1 MSNTENE
8 SLQERLLHLSRSIKQ
23 QIQKTD
29 RKLSKQN
36 EELEESQKSLWY
48 QQIGDSLL
56 RCTTEFPRGTAKIT
70 LLNLHTQKEESVAIN
85 PKLNLKENA
94 QLFFKKAKKGKRGEE
109 IGNKKVEA
117 TRQELK
123 TLQSI
128 DANISELIRQK
139 SDPSMEQIKEWEGVA
154 VDHQNSS
161 GQGQKTTG
169 EKGTVNTPYRYFTID
184 GWNIFIGK
192 NDTQND
198 ELSTRFARPAD
209 IWLHVA
215 GHAGSHVIIQRPK
228 GKEIPPPE
236 VLKIVAS
243 FAVWFSKAKH
253 TSYAEVHYTEA
264 RFVHKRRHA
273 PAGEVIAE
281 RCKSIRVSPRSPQD
295 IFPSTMYTDDTD

>member
-1 MSNTENE
+1 MSNTEND

-29 RKLSKQN
+29 RKLNKQN
-36 EELEESQKSLWY
+36 EELEESQKALWY

-56 RCTTEFPRGTAKIT
+56 ACTTTFPRGTAKIT
-70 LLNLHTQKEESVAIN
+70 LLNLHTQKEESFAIN

-117 TRQELK
+117 TRQELLK
-123 TLQSI
+123 LRAI
-128 DANISELIRQK
+128 DTELSEHIRQK
-139 SDPSMEQIKEWEGVA
+139 SDPSIEQINQWAAAADLPVGPE
-154 VDHQNSS
+154 
-161 GQGQKTTG
+161 QGQKHIG
-169 EKGTVNTPYRYFTID
+169 DKETVNTPYRYFTID

-192 NDTQND
+192 SDTQND
-198 ELSTRFARPAD
+198 ELSTRFARPSD
-209 IWLHVA
+209 LWFHVA

-228 GKEIPPPE
+228 GQEPPPPE
-236 VLKIVAS
+236 ILKIAAS
-243 FAVWFSKAKH
+243 LSVWFSKAKH

-295 IFPSTMYTDDTD
+295 IFPSTMYTDTD

>member
-1 MSNTENE
+1 MTNIEDE

-23 QIQKTD
+23 HIQKTE

-36 EELEESQKSLWY
+36 EELEESQKALWY

-56 RCTTEFPRGTAKIT
+56 ACTTAFPRGTAKIT
-70 LLNLHTQKEESVAIN
+70 ILNLHNQKEESFAIN

-109 IGNKKVEA
+109 IGTKKVEA
-117 TRQELK
+117 TRQELLK
-123 TLQSI
+123 LQSI
-128 DANISELIRQK
+128 DVTLSECIRKK
-139 SDPSMEQIKEWEGVA
+139 SDPSIEQIDEWEAA
-154 VDHQNSS
+154 VTENPS
-161 GQGQKTTG
+161 GQGQKHTV

-192 NDTQND
+192 SDTQND
-198 ELSTRFARPAD
+198 ELSTRFARPPD

-228 GKEIPPPE
+228 GLELPPPE
-236 VLKIVAS
+236 VLKIAACL
-243 FAVWFSKAKH
+243 AVWFSKAKH

-295 IFPSTMYTDDTD
+295 IFPSTMYTDND

>member
-1 MSNTENE
+1 MNNIKSEP
-8 SLQERLLHLSRSIKQ
+8 LQERLLHLSRSIKQ

-36 EELEESQKSLWY
+36 EELEESQKALWY
-48 QQIGDSLL
+48 QQIGNSLL
-56 RCTTEFPRGTAKIT
+56 ACTSTFPRGTARIT
-70 LLNLHTQKEESVAIN
+70 LLNIHTQKEELVAIN

-109 IGNKKVEA
+109 IGNKKVEV
-117 TRQELK
+117 TLQELLK
-123 TLQSI
+123 LKSI
-128 DANISELIRQK
+128 DTELSEHIRKK
-139 SDPSMEQIKEWEGVA
+139 SDPSIEQINKWETEIQHQGGSEQRQKHTGDKE
-154 VDHQNSS
+154 
-161 GQGQKTTG
+161 
-169 EKGTVNTPYRYFTID
+169 TVNTPYRYFTMD

-192 NDTQND
+192 SDTQND
-198 ELSTRFARPAD
+198 ELSTRFARPPD

-228 GKEIPPPE
+228 GQEPPPPE
-236 VLKIVAS
+236 VLKIAAS
-243 FAVWFSKAKH
+243 LAVWFSKAKH
-253 TSYAEVHYTEA
+253 TSYAEVHYTEV

-295 IFPSTMYTDDTD
+295 IFPSKMYTENAD

>member
-1 MSNTENE
+1 MANTEND

-36 EELEESQKSLWY
+36 EELEESQKALWY

-56 RCTTEFPRGTAKIT
+56 ACTSAFPRGTAKIT
-70 LLNLHTQKEESVAIN
+70 LLNLHTQKEESIAIN

-117 TRQELK
+117 TRQELMK
-123 TLQSI
+123 LRSI
-128 DANISELIRQK
+128 DASLSECIRQK
-139 SDPSMEQIKEWEGVA
+139 SDPSIEQINEWEA
-154 VDHQNSS
+154 AATEHQVVS
-161 GQGQKTTG
+161 GQGQKHTG
-169 EKGTVNTPYRYFTID
+169 ERDIVNTPYRYFTID

-192 NDTQND
+192 SDTQND
-198 ELSTRFARPAD
+198 ELSTRFARPPD
-209 IWLHVA
+209 IWFHVA

-228 GKEIPPPE
+228 GQEFPPPE
-236 VLKIVAS
+236 VLKIAAS
-243 FAVWFSKAKH
+243 LAVWFSKAKH

-295 IFPSTMYTDDTD
+295 IFPSTMYTEND

>member
-1 MSNTENE
+1 MTNTESE
-8 SLQERLLHLSRSIKQ
+8 SLQDRLLHLSRSIKQ

-29 RKLSKQN
+29 RKLNKQN
-36 EELEESQKSLWY
+36 EELEESQKALWY

-56 RCTTEFPRGTAKIT
+56 SCTTAFPRGSSKIT
-70 LLNLHTQKEESVAIN
+70 LLNLHTQKEESIAIN

-117 TRQELK
+117 TRQELLK
-123 TLQSI
+123 LRSI
-128 DANISELIRQK
+128 DATLSEHLRQK
-139 SDPSMEQIKEWEGVA
+139 SDPSIEQLNEWEAAVTEHQVA
-154 VDHQNSS
+154 S
-161 GQGQKTTG
+161 GQEPKHTG
-169 EKGTVNTPYRYFTID
+169 NKETINTPYRYFTID

-192 NDTQND
+192 SDTQND

-228 GKEIPPPE
+228 GQELPPPE
-236 VLKIVAS
+236 VIKIAACLS
-243 FAVWFSKAKH
+243 VWFSKAKH

-295 IFPSTMYTDDTD
+295 IFPSTMYTDND

>member
-1 MSNTENE
+1 MSNTESE
-8 SLQERLLHLSRSIKQ
+8 SLQDRLLHLSRSIKQ

-56 RCTTEFPRGTAKIT
+56 RCTTAYPRGTAKIT

-117 TRQELK
+117 TQQELLK
-123 TLQSI
+123 LKSI
-128 DANISELIRQK
+128 DMELTEHIRQK
-139 SDPSMEQIKEWEGVA
+139 SDPSIEQINEWETA
-154 VDHQNSS
+154 VSEHKSAP
-161 GQGQKTTG
+161 GEGQKRLGDKETI
-169 EKGTVNTPYRYFTID
+169 NTPYRYFTLD

-192 NDTQND
+192 SDTQND

-228 GKEIPPPE
+228 GQELPPPE
-236 VLKIVAS
+236 VLKIAAS

-295 IFPSTMYTDDTD
+295 IFPSTMYKDDAD